1 MMHRFKSY
9 AKVNRFINIIEKRKD
24 GFHNIQSLFQFINLY
39 DTLTFKKRRDN
50 QCYIKSNI
58 RGLEKNNIIE
68 KSISVIENRV
78 LGHKIGI
85 DIQLQ
90 KRIPLGSGLGGGSSN
105 AATTLHALNVIF
117 DLKLSK
123 DKLIKLASTVG
134 SDVPFFINNKNAW
147 VEGKGDILTNI
158 YISPCVFIMAF
169 SKHRVSTSEMYD
181 VISIEG
187 NRVSSSYEDFLNG
200 HISNTFKSLV
210 LRKYPSIKKMNSILE
225 KFGPVYLSG
234 SGGTLFIAE
243 NDITKAKEVFEK
255 IPKKYNVKLITSY

>member
-1 MMHRFKSY
+1 MHRFKSY
-9 AKVNRFINIIEKRKD
+9 AKVNRFINILEKRKD

-39 DTLTFKKRRDN
+39 DTLTFKKRSDN
-50 QCYIKSNI
+50 RCCIKSNI
-58 RGLEKNNIIE
+58 RELEKNNIIK
-68 KSISVIENRV
+68 KSISVIEDRV

-134 SDVPFFINNKNAW
+134 SDVPFFINNNNAW

-181 VISIEG
+181 GISIES

-200 HISNTFKSLV
+200 QISNTFKSLV

-243 NDITKAKEVFEK
+243 NDISKAKEVFEK